1 MLLLKKCDYK
11 IMRMLESE
19 SIRRKEILNGA
30 VLNPYFAFAL
40 VWIVLLVFHLFNFN
54 TRFPQAPI
62 ELILFALITSAIS
75 IACGFLYKRKIRSI
89 QLSNDEINEKPTT
102 KLLILSV
109 VIFAIAVVKLR
120 SIPIISV
127 LQGDASAYM
136 SFGITTL
143 SPFGHMCA
151 MAVAALS
158 SVKLL
163 YGRNKKMKI
172 WNAINLGVALFTFV
186 LAYSRGMFLLS
197 VLIFVAVFASR
208 HRFTFGTFM
217 ALIIVGLLAA
227 FAFNIFGNVRQGYA
241 WNDSSYLM
249 SLSGFN
255 KQYSGLSH
263 FSWAIAY
270 FDTPFGNL
278 AYNVQKGINEYDFMG
293 LISQL
298 LPDFLSKRI
307 WPDYVGGFEL
317 VVPQLT
323 VSSMFAGGFRYF
335 GVIGMYAQYFEMILV
350 TFFVSTIA
358 KNNKMTF
365 ITVSSFLTVLL
376 FLSFFVNT
384 ITYSGFFFPI
394 IIILIYCHFSL
405 KKKSPSYDRKVVAVN

>member
-1 MLLLKKCDYK
+1 MSMLDT
-11 IMRMLESE
+11 E
-19 SIRRKEILNGA
+19 SIRRKEILNTG

-54 TRFPQAPI
+54 TKFPQAPI

-75 IACGFLYKRKIRSI
+75 IVCGFLYKRKIRSI
-89 QLSNDEINEKPTT
+89 KFSKDEINEKPTT
-102 KLLILSV
+102 VLTIV
-109 VIFAIAVVKLR
+109 AMAIFLIAVVKSR
-120 SIPIISV
+120 SIPILSV
-127 LQGDASAYM
+127 LSGEAEAYI
-136 SFGITTL
+136 SFGFKTL
-143 SPFGHMCA
+143 TPFGHMCS
-151 MAVAALS
+151 MAVAAIS

-163 YGRNKKMKI
+163 YGQNKKMKVY
-172 WNAINLGVALFTFV
+172 NAINLGVVMLSFI

-197 VLIFVAVFASR
+197 ALIFAAVFASR
-208 HRFTFGTFM
+208 HKFTFATFIV
-217 ALIIVGLLAA
+217 LIILGLLAA

-241 WNDSSYLM
+241 WNDSHYLM
-249 SLSGFN
+249 GLSGFN
-255 KQYSGLSH
+255 KQYSALSN

-278 AYNVQKGINEYDFMG
+278 AYNIQKGINEYDLNG
-293 LISQL
+293 LVSQL

-335 GVIGMYAQYFEMILV
+335 GIIGMYAQYFEMIIV
-350 TFFVSTIA
+350 VFFVSTFA
-358 KNNKMTF
+358 KNNKTTF

-384 ITYSGFFFPI
+384 ITYSGFFLPV
-394 IIILIYCHFSL
+394 IIILIYGHFSL
-405 KKKSPSYDRKVVAVN
+405 KNSERLCSERTIAVN

>member
-1 MLLLKKCDYK
+1 ML
-11 IMRMLESE
+11 MLESE
-19 SIRRKEILNGA
+19 SIRRKEILNTS

-54 TRFPQAPI
+54 TKFPQAPI
-62 ELILFALITSAIS
+62 ELILFALITSAIC
-75 IACGFLYKRKIRSI
+75 IACGVLYKRKIKSI
-89 QLSNDEINEKPTT
+89 QLSKDEINEKPTT
-102 KLLILSV
+102 LLTIVSV
-109 VIFAIAVVKLR
+109 AIFAVAVIKSR
-120 SIPIISV
+120 SIPILSV
-127 LQGDASAYM
+127 LGGDAEAYAN
-136 SFGITTL
+136 FGFKTL
-143 SPFGHMCA
+143 SPFGHMCS
-151 MAVAALS
+151 MAAAAIS

-163 YGRNKKMKI
+163 YGHSKKMKI
-172 WNAINLGVALFTFV
+172 YNAINLGIALMMFV

-197 VLIFVAVFASR
+197 ALIFVAVYASR
-208 HRFTFGTFM
+208 HRFTFGTFI
-217 ALIIVGLLAA
+217 ALVILGLLAA

-241 WNDSSYLM
+241 WNDSHYLM
-249 SLSGFN
+249 GLSGFN
-255 KQYSGLSH
+255 KQYSGLSN

-278 AYNVQKGINEYDFMG
+278 AYNMQQGINEYDFTG

-323 VSSMFAGGFRYF
+323 VSSMFAGGYRYF
-335 GVIGMYAQYFEMILV
+335 GVIGMYAQFFEMILV
-350 TFFVSTIA
+350 VFFTSTIA
-358 KNNKMTF
+358 KNNKTTF

-384 ITYSGFFFPI
+384 ITYSGFFLPI
-394 IIILIYCHFSL
+394 IIILIYCHFSMRN
-405 KKKSPSYDRKVVAVN
+405 KAPTYNGRVVAVH

>member
-1 MLLLKKCDYK
+1 MLDN
-11 IMRMLESE
+11 E
-19 SIRRKEILNGA
+19 SIRRKEILNTS

-54 TRFPQAPI
+54 TKFPQAPI
-62 ELILFALITSAIS
+62 ELIIFALVTSAIS
-75 IACGFLYKRKIRSI
+75 IACGFLYKRKIRCI
-89 QLSNDEINEKPTT
+89 QSSHDEINEKPTT
-102 KLLILSV
+102 KLTILALA
-109 VIFAIAVVKLR
+109 IFAIAVIKSR

-127 LQGDASAYM
+127 LHGEAEAYM
-136 SFGITTL
+136 NFGIKTL
-143 SPFGHMCA
+143 SPFGHMCS
-151 MAVAALS
+151 MAVAAIS

-163 YGRNKKMKI
+163 YGYNKKMKI
-172 WNAINLGVALFTFV
+172 YNAINLGIALFTFI

-208 HRFTFGTFM
+208 HRFTFATFM
-217 ALIIVGLLAA
+217 GLIILGLLAA
-227 FAFNIFGNVRQGYA
+227 FAFNIFGNIRQGYA

-255 KQYSGLSH
+255 KQYSALSN

-278 AYNVQKGINEYDFMG
+278 AYNIQKGINEYDFMG

-298 LPDFLSKRI
+298 LPDFLSKRF

-335 GVIGMYAQYFEMILV
+335 GVIGMYAQFIEMILAV
-350 TFFVSTIA
+350 FFVSTIA

-384 ITYSGFFFPI
+384 ITYSGFFLPI
-394 IIILIYCHFSL
+394 IIILVYCHFSL
-405 KKKSPSYDRKVVAVN
+405 RKKSPSYDGRVVAVH